1 MGFDWQAF
9 ATGFLQQTAKNQTE
23 AREDA
28 REYEDRQRQLA
39 ERNAQTIS
47 KRRAVANQVVSLTN
61 MLRDNGA
68 SDRVIQAAI
77 SAGPQEVATLA
88 NNEDDIETL
97 VNVPEGF
104 SVVDMDTEAFIKK
117 TYGLGYQGAGVSN
130 ETVERS
136 FMDRLTGRKLRDAA
150 RARLD
155 SEVMVDGL
163 TAYDINQMASQQDY
177 ESLVPGTFISFN
189 DVKYFNPATDMS
201 NFTRTFTSLV
211 DDVENSAAFE
221 SIQTQIEQTRFD
233 DDLDDKQREA
243 KLAQLQKQ
251 KDELY
256 LRSVGPTIDSMVTT
270 YGDSFVESTRGFLGN
285 YLSDDYLDSLNF
297 NAAEE
302 EEQASTV
309 SPIDAQTDAA
319 LGGAVQPKVTV
330 EELPAEE
337 PRTQVTTIQVPIE
350 GQEQPQEVEVV
361 RTGAGLQIVDA
372 DGSLIDPEFS
382 KKIIDKTQ
390 EFTYD
395 QLDASYP
402 EEGPM
407 PEDVTTEE
415 KNQSLTEPFTEG
427 DPRPADGV
435 MASPKEKYRAKVWD
449 EMFGETHN
457 PDGTRKDGTTP
468 EATTTVDEESDV
480 ALLRNYGSSIMQHMD
495 AAGLDV
501 SSSDED
507 IRQELAA
514 WYSDNSADLAVPSM
528 VGVDDDIIISTIRK
542 FLKEGSM

>member
-88 NNEDDIETL
+88 NKVESATKQFGRKLNEEDIETL

-117 TYGLGYQGAGVSN
+117 TYGLGYQGAGVSD

-189 DVKYFNPATDMS
+189 DVKYFNPSTDMA

-211 DDVENSAAFE
+211 DDVENSASFE
-221 SIQTQIEQTRFD
+221 SIQTQIQQTRFNE
-233 DDLDDKQREA
+233 DLDDDQRDA
-243 KLAQLQKQ
+243 RIAQLQKQ

-285 YLSDDYLDSLNF
+285 YLSDDYLDSLSF

-302 EEQASTV
+302 EEQADAI
-309 SPIDAQTDAA
+309 SPVDAQTDAA

-337 PRTQVTTIQVPIE
+337 PRTQVTTIQVPIV
-350 GQEQPQEVEVV
+350 GQEDPQEVEVV
-361 RTGAGLQIVDA
+361 RTSVGLQIVDA

-402 EEGPM
+402 E
-407 PEDVTTEE
+407 
-415 KNQSLTEPFTEG
+415 
-427 DPRPADGV
+427 
-435 MASPKEKYRAKVWD
+435 
-449 EMFGETHN
+449 
-457 PDGTRKDGTTP
+457 DGTTP
-468 EATTTVDEESDV
+468 EATTTVYEESDV

-495 AAGLDV
+495 DAGLDV

-528 VGVDDDIIISTIRK
+528 VGVDDDIIISTIRM